1 MSKRTNE
8 LYRVTMVRYA
18 YIAVEAHNPDEAM
31 KIAGEQAVNNLD
43 DNDYWDSG
51 DNVESCDTYPVDI
64 EQFNRIDDHTRIF
77 TVDGELSFDE
87 YYDQLEAQEEENP
100 LD

>member
-1 MSKRTNE
+1 
-8 LYRVTMVRYA
+8 MVRYA
-18 YIAVEAHNPDEAM
+18 YIAVEASSPEEAM
-31 KIAGEQAVNNLD
+31 DIAGKQAVNNLD

-51 DNVESCDTYPVDI
+51 DNVDSCDTHPVDI
-64 EQFNRIDDHTRIF
+64 EAFNRIDDRTRIF